1 NDVLGRLRAAAH
13 RANARNAT
21 DADLLAAFADR
32 RDEAAFEVILRR
44 HGPTVLGVC
53 RRVAGPGPDAE
64 DAFQATFLVLARK
77 ARAVRPRSALAGW
90 LYGVAVRTALKVRAA
105 EARRRTKEREV
116 ATMPR
121 PADAE
126 PPTPDEL
133 AALHRELGR
142 LPADLRAA
150 VVLCDLEGKTR
161 AAAARQLGWPE
172 GTVASRLARARRVL
186 GR

>member
-1 NDVLGRLRAAAH
+1 DG
-13 RANARNAT
+13 
-21 DADLLAAFADR
+21 

-53 RRVAGPGPDAE
+53 RRIAGAGPDAE

-77 ARAVRPRSALAGW
+77 SRAVRPRSALAGW
-90 LYGVAVRTALKVRAA
+90 LYGVAVRAALKVRAA
-105 EARRRTKEREV
+105 EARRKVREREV

-126 PPTPDEL
+126 PPRPDEL

-142 LPADLRAA
+142 LPADLRAT
-150 VVLCDLEGKTR
+150 VVLCDLERKTR
-161 AAAARQLGWPE
+161 AEAARQLGWPE
-172 GTVASRLARARRVL
+172 GTVASRLARARRL
-186 GR
+186 L